1 MKGRS
6 DQWTRLA
13 RTPETRARI
22 RRGALRERAFGALIA
37 IGMGLC
43 ALMVAVSIYVA
54 AFQTEFHHRSGWF
67 LSTTVGMLLAIAFLA
82 RAVRFWIATNKER
95 VRAMY
100 ADGQEAVGTVTEVV
114 EDDDRDPDTGP
125 YYDISITAELAGAGA
140 GSIRRVT
147 RRAEAPQV
155 GQRVRF
161 RHNTLD
167 PEDLED
173 VLFLGFVN
181 EDDRE

>member
-1 MKGRS
+1 
-6 DQWTRLA
+6 
-13 RTPETRARI
+13 
-22 RRGALRERAFGALIA
+22 
-37 IGMGLC
+37 
-43 ALMVAVSIYVA
+43 
-54 AFQTEFHHRSGWF
+54 
-67 LSTTVGMLLAIAFLA
+67 MLLAIAFLA
-82 RAVRFWIATNKER
+82 LAVRFWIAADRER

-100 ADGQEAVGTVTEVV
+100 ADGQESVGTVTEVV

-125 YYDISITAELAGAGA
+125 YYDITITAAVAGVGAGA

-155 GQRVRF
+155 GQPVRF

-181 EDDRE
+181 EDDRGRGEKARP